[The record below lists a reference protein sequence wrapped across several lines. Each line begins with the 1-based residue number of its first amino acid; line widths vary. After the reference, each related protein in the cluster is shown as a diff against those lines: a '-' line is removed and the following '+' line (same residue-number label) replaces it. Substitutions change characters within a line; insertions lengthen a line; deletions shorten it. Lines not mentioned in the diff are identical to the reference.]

1 MELKCHK
8 ILPMTLILSIP
19 WNASIITRRDS
30 GSDHQRTTLT
40 MILDIKQELQRK
52 VRLVAGG
59 QLIDSL
65 DNNVYLSTVKG
76 ISVRALHVVAQK

>member
-40 MILDIKQELQRK
+40 MILDFKQELQRK